1 MEPHT
6 GQEPGA
12 TEGRVKGAQRRS
24 GAEGTLDADRAPGM
38 YRERDDI
45 GPGSVTP
52 APTSTPSEKPNDS
65 VCAIKAITPVMVDGG
80 TRFAVSNLPPPTP
93 RAIKLKQDAYRVSAE
108 GGLVELPFDGPCP
121 GGEVVPHASAMWT
134 RTQAGLTFRFVVEGH
149 AFIEWKPDRGEATVQ
164 LHAAGL
170 WCNGVERMATYYL
183 CQLHQLLTGHNV
195 PIDQLYTA
203 SSPWRT
209 TRIDLCTDHQGL
221 SWSIEDSQRER
232 WVGARVSNS
241 YIGKKGV
248 ETLYVGTGESNC
260 QVMLYDKSQQI
271 RATKA
276 SEATYGHIWR
286 ANGYDPDQDVQRVEF
301 KLQSKG
307 LVYRDPSDS
316 PTHVRE
322 DLRDPVWVTRPEL
335 PGQLHAFWSERKR
348 LVKPTSTRKRRCEV
362 DERWKAVQM
371 ASGSSPPDWRTS
383 LAVADNA
390 AQHRD
395 ELDTVKLVASLAGM
409 AAREHRPGSTEPRM
423 DLRTYLLDVVERPRL
438 EGASLDHLE
447 ALFIELFEASNKR
460 QAAELGEVMRIR
472 ADEHEMA
479 RSP

>member
-38 YRERDDI
+38 YRERE
-45 GPGSVTP
+45 GTRRGSVTP
-52 APTSTPSEKPNDS
+52 APTSTRRKKANDS

-80 TRFAVSNLPPPTP
+80 TRFSVSSLPPPTP

-121 GGEVVPHASAMWT
+121 GGGVVPHASAMWT

-170 WCNGVERMATYYL
+170 WCNGVERMARYYL
-183 CQLHQLLTGHNV
+183 CEVHKLLTGQNV

-203 SSPWRT
+203 SSPWKT

-221 SWSIEDSQRER
+221 SWNIEDSQRER
-232 WVGARVSNS
+232 WVGARVSKS

-248 ETLYVGTGESNC
+248 ETLYVGTLESNC

-276 SEATYGHIWR
+276 SEATYGHVWE
-286 ANGYDPDQDVQRVEF
+286 AYGYDPAQDVQRVEF
-301 KLQSKG
+301 KLKAKG
-307 LVYRDPSDS
+307 LVYRDPRDS

-335 PGQLHAFWSERKR
+335 PAQLHAFWSARKR
-348 LVKPTSTRKRRCEV
+348 LVKPTSERKRRCEV
-362 DERWKAVQM
+362 DERWEAVQM
-371 ASGSSPPDWRTS
+371 AAGNPPPDWRTS
-383 LAVADNA
+383 LVVADNA

-395 ELDTVKLVASLAGM
+395 ESDTMKRLAALANI
-409 AAREHRPGSTEPRM
+409 AAREHPPGTEVPDM
-423 DLRTYLLDVVERPRL
+423 ELEEYALDVLINPRV
-438 EGASLDHLE
+438 EGASFE
-447 ALFIELFEASNKR
+447 FYRALFRELFAASNKR

-472 ADEHEMA
+472 ADERRRA